1 MNIRQ
6 ITSVYFSPT
15 GNTKTVMEL
24 IAGQLSDCPARLDL
38 TGPGKR
44 PEYHF
49 LENEAVLVG
58 VPVYGGRVPAVAAER
73 LKKLHGRRTAAVLV
87 VTYGNRAYED
97 ALLELKLILIR
108 QGFRP
113 VAAAAVPAEH
123 NIVRSIAQGRPDK
136 QDRKKLKYF
145 TRDLGRRFWELESN
159 YRIGDLKTPGSRPF
173 RKYHGVPLKIK
184 AGPSCKKCGLCAE
197 LPCAGNF
204 QNGSEDHRFR
214 TVYGL
219 YALCQ
224 AVSVR
229 CPPDSSCDA
238 AGSKTEAEKGL
249 CREEGSRVFYG
260 VRICFK
266 SEENKELPRNNRRIL
281 FLRQSLRLTGGF
293 P

>member
-184 AGPSCKKCGLCAE
+184 AGSSCKACGLCVRNCPMQAISRTDPRITDSERCILCMRCVRQCPSGARRINPVVLMAVRQKLKKACAE
-197 LPCAGNF
+197 
-204 QNGSEDHRFR
+204 R
-214 TVYGL
+214 
-219 YALCQ
+219 
-224 AVSVR
+224 
-229 CPPDSSCDA
+229 
-238 AGSKTEAEKGL
+238 KEAEFFM
-249 CREEGSRVFYG
+249 V
-260 VRICFK
+260 
-266 SEENKELPRNNRRIL
+266 
-281 FLRQSLRLTGGF
+281 
-293 P
+293 